1 MIELTKELKASTNKP
16 ILIQPNAEKP
26 VTDEDV
32 TYYEQTPSE
41 FALDLKKIKE
51 ACANMVGGCCG
62 TNPEF
67 IQTMAAAIS
76 GNSTAD

>member
-1 MIELTKELKASTNKP
+1 
-16 ILIQPNAEKP
+16 LIQPNAGKP

-41 FALDLKKIKE
+41 FALDLKKIK
-51 ACANMVGGCCG
+51 AAGANMVGGCCG

-67 IQTMAAAIS
+67 IQTMAEAIS
-76 GNSTAD
+76 GKSIAD

>member
-1 MIELTKELKASTNKP
+1 
-16 ILIQPNAEKP
+16 LIQPNAGKP

-51 ACANMVGGCCG
+51 AGADMVGGCCG

-76 GNSTAD
+76 GNITDD